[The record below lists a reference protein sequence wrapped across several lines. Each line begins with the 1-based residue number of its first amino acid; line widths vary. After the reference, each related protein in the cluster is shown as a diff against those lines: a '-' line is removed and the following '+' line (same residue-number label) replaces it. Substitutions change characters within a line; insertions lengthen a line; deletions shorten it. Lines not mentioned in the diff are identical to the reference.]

1 MVLILQAGK
10 KILFH
15 IDNLALVSII
25 NKRTSMDKQI
35 MKLVRPLVLWTMLND
50 IQFKARYIN
59 TTKNS
64 IADALSRFQMHRFRL
79 LAPQAEKQPAPVP
92 TEFWKIIL
100 DL

>member
-1 MVLILQAGK
+1 
-10 KILFH
+10 
-15 IDNLALVSII
+15 
-25 NKRTSMDKQI
+25 
-35 MKLVRPLVLWTMLND
+35 MLND

-59 TTKNS
+59 TTKTS
-64 IADALSRFQMHRFRL
+64 IADALSRLRTHRFGL

>member
-1 MVLILQAGK
+1 
-10 KILFH
+10 
-15 IDNLALVSII
+15 
-25 NKRTSMDKQI
+25 
-35 MKLVRPLVLWTMLND
+35 MKLVRPLVLLTMLND

-64 IADALSRFQMHRFRL
+64 IVDALSRFQTHRFRL